1 VWVCFLDGDD
11 AAVVTDR
18 ILGVDGGRRL

>member
-1 VWVCFLDGDD
+1 VCFLDGDD